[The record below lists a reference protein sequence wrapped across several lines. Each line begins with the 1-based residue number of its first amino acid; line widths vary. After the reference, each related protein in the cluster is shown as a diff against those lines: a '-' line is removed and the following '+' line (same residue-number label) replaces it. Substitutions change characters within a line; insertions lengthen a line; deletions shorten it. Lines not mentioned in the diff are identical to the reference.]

1 MGSSRSRPQGSG
13 ADGALRGVLALANG
27 AGEGRGHEDVVH
39 LYLDDIGRHALLDQA
54 DEACLGQAI
63 AEGKSAAVQ
72 LAGGELPPAERRRL
86 EEKVWAGRVA
96 AARFVTANLRLVVS
110 VAKRYRS
117 SGLALLDLVQEGNLG
132 LMHAVEKF
140 DHKKGFKFSTYAT
153 WWIRQ
158 AITRGIANSG
168 RTIRLPVHAG
178 EHLLDL
184 KMASAAF
191 EARHGRPPDPSEL
204 ARAVGMPVS
213 KVNQLLPYTLE
224 PVSLSE
230 PRGDQGDT
238 QLGELVEGPGT
249 QAPDEVVFA
258 SMLPAQVAEL
268 LARLEEREQQVLCLR
283 YGLDRGEPRT
293 LSEVAEHF
301 GVSRERV
308 RHIEAKA
315 LTKLRKSSPAGL
327 RDLIS
332 A

>member
-1 MGSSRSRPQGSG
+1 MNARRT
-13 ADGALRGVLALANG
+13 D
-27 AGEGRGHEDVVH
+27 DDVH
-39 LYLDDIGRHALLDQA
+39 LYLEDVGRHSMLDQA
-54 DEACLGQAI
+54 DEVRLGRLIDA
-63 AEGKSAAVQ
+63 GRSAA
-72 LAGGELPPAERRRL
+72 AELVESDPGPDGRAEL
-86 EEKVWAGRVA
+86 KTKVRTGRTA
-96 AARFVTANLRLVVS
+96 AARFVNANLRLVVS
-110 VAKRYRS
+110 IAKRYRS
-117 SGLALLDLVQEGNLG
+117 SGVALLDLVQEGNLG

-140 DHKKGFKFSTYAT
+140 DHTKGFKFSTYAT